1 MHVSK
6 ENVSN
11 ILRICEMENELTIV
25 LYVKEL
31 CKNSPFVIQAGKNNT
46 TKVWNNI
53 VMSKWW
59 HNCPF
64 CMNYLLPD
72 QLPEAQLRF
81 LQVTLIFQWTPPVD
95 VHMDVRCGST
105 GEWLTLFPIP
115 LCPKQ
120 ASKSLWATQ
129 EKATHAIPI
138 QPTSSG
144 HEPLFDSVFVCNTFS
159 MSSCVKDLNYSSL
172 NIKHWKIHSWSKRK
186 KQCYNR

>member
-1 MHVSK
+1 MFQIFSD
-6 ENVSN
+6 
-11 ILRICEMENELTIV
+11 
-25 LYVKEL
+25 YVKWRMNWL
-31 CKNSPFVIQAGKNNT
+31 SCCMSKSC
-46 TKVWNNI
+46 VWNNI

-64 CMNYLLPD
+64 CVNYLLSD
-72 QLPEAQLRF
+72 QLPEAQWHFCKWL
-81 LQVTLIFQWTPPVD
+81 LSSNDLPVD
-95 VHMDVRCGST
+95 VHMDVHCGST
-105 GEWLTLFPIP
+105 GVWLTLFPIP
-115 LCPKQ
+115 LCSKQ

-159 MSSCVKDLNYSSL
+159 MSSCVKHLNYSSL

-186 KQCYNR
+186 KTVL